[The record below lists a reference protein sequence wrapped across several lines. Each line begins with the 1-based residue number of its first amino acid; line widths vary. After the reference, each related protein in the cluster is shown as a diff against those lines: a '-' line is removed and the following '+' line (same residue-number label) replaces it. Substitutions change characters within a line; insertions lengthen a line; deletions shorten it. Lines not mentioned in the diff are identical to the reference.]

1 MAYDYKRY
9 FDEIAITRDLLNMP
23 GETAWRLTAPP
34 AEGERHQIVLYL
46 GCNVFRTSHMIQ
58 TVNAIFDRLGL
69 DYVAVGG
76 PTYCC
81 GIVHH
86 QQGDTAAAG
95 GMADHTV
102 KLFERYQP
110 DEVVMWCPSCIYFY
124 DEVRQARLPYRV
136 SHAAEFLVGKL
147 PELDLSR
154 RVDATVA
161 LHYHNVSPAR
171 AGEGHAGRKLL
182 EAVPGLR
189 YVEVEPD
196 RRFGRSCTPAVQQ
209 QVGPLVWDQMARD
222 EIARAL
228 DAGADTLATI
238 YHGCQRYLCVFEPE
252 STITIEHYLSVFAR
266 GLGIEFEDKFKKYR
280 LWQDP
285 ERVLAETTPCQRAN
299 QIDITRARAVV
310 QEAFGLLP
318 SARDADISPPS

>member
-1 MAYDYKRY
+1 MPVLH
-9 FDEIAITRDLLNMP
+9 LLL
-23 GETAWRLTAPP
+23 R
-34 AEGERHQIVLYL
+34 R
-46 GCNVFRTSHMIQ
+46 
-58 TVNAIFDRLGL
+58 
-69 DYVAVGG
+69 
-76 PTYCC
+76 
-81 GIVHH
+81 
-86 QQGDTAAAG
+86 
-95 GMADHTV
+95 
-102 KLFERYQP
+102 
-110 DEVVMWCPSCIYFY
+110 
-124 DEVRQARLPYRV
+124 VRQARLPYRV
-136 SHAAEFLVGKL
+136 SHPAEFLVRKL
-147 PELDLSR
+147 PELDLHR

-171 AGEGHAGRKLL
+171 AGEGHAGRQLL

-189 YVEVEPD
+189 YVEVGPD
-196 RRFGRSCTPAVQQ
+196 PRFGRSCTPAVQQ

-252 STITIEHYLSVFAR
+252 SAITIEHYLSVFAR

-299 QIDITRARAVV
+299 QIDITRARSVV
-310 QEAFGLLP
+310 QEAFGPLP
-318 SARDADISPPS
+318 SARDADTSPPS